1 MDIPESGEEPLPGG
15 TPPARRPNLVLLVT
29 DQQRAPMHWPTE
41 PGWLE
46 ELMPNEAELR
56 RTGVSFANAC
66 TATAMCSPSRASFLT
81 GTYPSRHGV
90 TLTLTNADLKPN
102 PRFLPDVLRQVSA
115 IARGK
120 AVPPARLARSFIAG
134 ALGLDASA
142 GNEPELA
149 AGQPTLGTR
158 LRDAGYTVVYKGKW
172 HLTAPLGGR
181 HDWAPADAERLERD
195 YGFGGWEIPDAG
207 ENTDPKRFGGGN
219 AGGSGMGWD
228 EDYTRQVE
236 RFLSSA
242 ALPEP
247 FCLIVSLVNPHDVL
261 GYPHSFM
268 AGGYGREQFA
278 HLRVPLPPTIDE
290 RLVDKPIVHSLMQ
303 LGQTSYVGALR
314 SRSEQQDYVNFYA
327 YLHSVVDEKVGRLLS
342 ALGDPADPRSLRS
355 KTIVARVSDHGE
367 MGLSHGGLRQKM
379 FNAYEETIRV
389 PMVFSNPLLFPR
401 AVVSDAPVSLVDLMP
416 TLLDLAGAP
425 PTGTLDGAS
434 LSGVLAGA
442 ADPDRGALRAAG
454 IDASGVT
461 EAPAEISARERALFT
476 YDDHQAGTARR
487 DAPGQPNRLRSVRER
502 RWKYAVYL
510 DPDGR
515 APAEYELY
523 DLEADPNESHNLVER
538 DTGRARRGVAAAE
551 LGRLREALLEECKRT
566 GTPVFGLED

>member
-1 MDIPESGEEPLPGG
+1 MSRSGVWFPPVS
-15 TPPARRPNLVLLVT
+15 TPASTRRPNLLLLIT
-29 DQQRAPMHWPTE
+29 DQQRTPMHWPSE
-41 PGWLE
+41 HGWLE

-56 RTGVSFANAC
+56 RTGVSFENAC

-102 PRFLPDVLRQVSA
+102 PRFLPDVLREVAA

-120 AVPPARLARSFIAG
+120 AVPPARLARSFLAG

-142 GNEPELA
+142 GGEPELPA
-149 AGQPTLGTR
+149 AQPTLGTR
-158 LRDAGYTVVYKGKW
+158 LRDAGYKVLYKGKW
-172 HLTAPLGGR
+172 HLTAPLGGG
-181 HDWAPADAERLERD
+181 HEWAQADAERLERD

-207 ENTDPKRFGGGN
+207 ENTDPRRFGGGN
-219 AGGSGMGWD
+219 AGDSGLGWD

-236 RFLSSA
+236 RFLSSTP
-242 ALPEP
+242 LPEP

-261 GYPHSFM
+261 GYPHSYA
-268 AGGYGREQFA
+268 AGGYSRGQFA

-290 RLVDKPIVHSLMQ
+290 RLLDKPIVHSLMQ

-314 SRSEQQDYVNFYA
+314 TRSEQQDYVNFYA
-327 YLHSVVDEKVGRLLS
+327 YLHRVVDEKVGRLLR

-355 KTIVARVSDHGE
+355 KTIVARISDHGE

-379 FNAYEETIRV
+379 FNAYEETVRV
-389 PMVFSNPLLFPR
+389 PLVFSNPLLFPR
-401 AVVSDAPVSLVDLMP
+401 AAVSEAPVSLVDLVP

-425 PTGTLDGAS
+425 ATGTLDGAS

-442 ADPDRGALRAAG
+442 AADADAGALRGAG
-454 IDASGVT
+454 LDASGVT
-461 EAPAEISARERALFT
+461 GASVTSVPRERALFT

-487 DAPGQPNRLRSVRER
+487 DAPGQPNRLRSVRED
-502 RWKYAVYL
+502 RWKYSVYL
-510 DPDGR
+510 DPDGQ
-515 APAEYELY
+515 APPEYELY
-523 DLEADPNESHNLVER
+523 DLQADPNESHNLVER
-538 DTGRARRGVAAAE
+538 DTSRPRRRAAAAE
-551 LGRLREALLEECKRT
+551 LGRLHEALIEECERT
-566 GTPVFGLED
+566 GTPVYALKR